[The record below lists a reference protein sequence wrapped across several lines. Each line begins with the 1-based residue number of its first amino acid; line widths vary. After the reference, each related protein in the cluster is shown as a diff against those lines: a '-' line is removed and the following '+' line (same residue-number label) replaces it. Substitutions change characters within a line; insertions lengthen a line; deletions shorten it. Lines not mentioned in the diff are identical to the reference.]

1 MKNRDNERRQQA
13 LDRISRGEI
22 DRRSFIS
29 MIGAAGIGSLL
40 GPLAADTA
48 FAAGDVQIANRA
60 GLRPSYDYI
69 IVGAGSAGSVLAGEL
84 SKTGAEVLL
93 VEDGGQDNAPT
104 ISNPSVWFY
113 NIGGPLDW
121 SIPIQPSPR
130 LANRHFKL
138 ALGHVIGGGS
148 SINAMVW
155 ARGMQR
161 DFDGWAAHGA
171 RGWSFQDILP
181 IFKAQED
188 WEGGANDY
196 RGVGGPVHIRIPHDP
211 HPTAPAFLEAA
222 RQMGLPIHADANGP
236 MEAGACYINMNIAA
250 DGTRVNAPRAFL
262 RPNLG
267 RRNLTLLTN
276 TPVTK
281 VTFAGTRCNGVELV
295 IDGRPRTI
303 GVEREVVLTAG
314 GVGSAKL
321 LLLSGVGDPSA
332 LRPHGIAP
340 VVDLPGVGRNYQ
352 DHVLLSGVAFEYK
365 GKMPERP
372 ADSNAVEAEAHL
384 SSGIDEGGVDI
395 ALVLEQLPAV
405 TPEAAARFGAPP
417 SNTFVIAPA
426 LVQPES
432 RGSIRLAS
440 ANWKDPIVIDGNYL
454 GTDRDLN
461 IIVRGIELA
470 RELGSQTAFDGVRA
484 RELVPGPKAARD
496 DIREL
501 ARLAS
506 ASFGHPVGTC
516 KIGTDEMAVV
526 DPELRVRGVQ
536 NLRVADS
543 SVMPRVPTAPTNAAS
558 HMIGGKAA
566 ILLRA

>member
-1 MKNRDNERRQQA
+1 MPTNLTAVLQKILQNTSNLNMKNRDNERRQQV

-29 MIGAAGIGSLL
+29 MLGAAGIGSLL

-48 FAAGDVQIANRA
+48 FAAGQVQIANRA

-113 NIGGPLDW
+113 NLGGPLDW

-171 RGWSFQDILP
+171 RGWSFRDLLP

-236 MEAGACYINMNIAA
+236 MEAGAGYINMNIAA

-267 RRNLTLLTN
+267 RQNLTLLTD

-281 VTFAGTRCNGVELV
+281 VTFAGTRCTGVELV

-303 GVEREVVLTAG
+303 SVEREVVLTAG

-321 LLLSGVGDPSA
+321 LMLSGVGDASA
-332 LRPHGIAP
+332 LRSLGIAP
-340 VVDLPGVGRNYQ
+340 VADLPGVGRNYQ
-352 DHVLLSGVAFEYK
+352 DHVLAPGWPSNTRTRCPNVRRIATPL
-365 GKMPERP
+365 RP
-372 ADSNAVEAEAHL
+372 KPISRRGSTKAAWIL
-384 SSGIDEGGVDI
+384 PSSLG
-395 ALVLEQLPAV
+395 QLPAV
-405 TPEAAARFGAPP
+405 CARSGGQVRRAAA
-417 SNTFVIAPA
+417 
-426 LVQPES
+426 Q
-432 RGSIRLAS
+432 
-440 ANWKDPIVIDGNYL
+440 YL
-454 GTDRDLN
+454 RNCPGVGFRRAGDR
-461 IIVRGIELA
+461 
-470 RELGSQTAFDGVRA
+470 
-484 RELVPGPKAARD
+484 
-496 DIREL
+496 
-501 ARLAS
+501 
-506 ASFGHPVGTC
+506 
-516 KIGTDEMAVV
+516 
-526 DPELRVRGVQ
+526 
-536 NLRVADS
+536 S
-543 SVMPRVPTAPTNAAS
+543 SWPAPTGR
-558 HMIGGKAA
+558 I
-566 ILLRA
+566 